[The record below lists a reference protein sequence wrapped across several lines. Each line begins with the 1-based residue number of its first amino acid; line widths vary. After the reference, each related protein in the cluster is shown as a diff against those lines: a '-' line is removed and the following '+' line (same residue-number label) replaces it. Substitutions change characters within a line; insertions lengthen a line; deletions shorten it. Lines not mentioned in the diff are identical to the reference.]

1 MSGVA
6 LVASAFAVFAA
17 AVAGVVLTSVLAL
30 RQAGMALNPR
40 RPPAQRRLRALFAA
54 LCGVG
59 VIGSATLGYV
69 GITVL
74 MYYAQQP

>member
-6 LVASAFAVFAA
+6 LVASAFLVFTA
-17 AVAGVVLTSVLAL
+17 AVAGVVLASVLTL

-40 RPPAQRRLRALFAA
+40 RPAAQRQARAVLAV
-54 LCGVG
+54 LCGAG
-59 VIGSATLGYV
+59 VIGSATLGYA
-69 GITVL
+69 GIAAL